1 MKFYTKITLVAF
13 AAIMLCGCFKSVT
26 TNTTLV
32 VKTLIEEKSGEDD
45 VAAKEVVAYTHYVS
59 PGNWTV
65 ASYEDALQGIITD
78 TVTLERRTT
87 PNVTAEPFERES
99 STNSYVSMQLDQS
112 PAMVVVVVPE
122 VRMYAY
128 SFRTLEAE
136 NLSHTYVTLIFHS
149 WKTKQYPQGNK
160 NKGGE
165 WTVFPP
171 AEPDEQE
178 QEKEENTGETQT
190 PSTY

>member
-1 MKFYTKITLVAF
+1 MKFYTKIALVAL
-13 AAIMLCGCFKSVT
+13 AAIMLYGCFKSVT
-26 TNTTLV
+26 TNTTLII
-32 VKTLIEEKSGEDD
+32 KTLIEKESGGDD

-99 STNSYVSMQLDQS
+99 STNSYMAMPLDQS

-122 VRMYAY
+122 VKMYAY
-128 SFRTLEAE
+128 TFRTLEAE
-136 NLSHTYVTLIFHS
+136 NLSQTYITLIFHS

-160 NKGGE
+160 TKGSE

-171 AEPDEQE
+171 AEPTE
-178 QEKEENTGETQT
+178 EENNENAGETET